1 MLRSLHDANKS
12 ASRTVYTGQLAFC
25 AGINQ
30 DSRMKMRLKSL
41 RNARSMTI
49 DQLAEISGLSKG
61 YISLLENN
69 KRQPSSEVLTVLSQS
84 LKVKITELIDEGELP
99 YDLDALLGIMSAL
112 SEEDRREVV
121 RDAAARL
128 RRASA

>member
-1 MLRSLHDANKS
+1 MALSLHDANT
-12 ASRTVYTGQLAFC
+12 AAILNVYTPQLAFS
-25 AGINQ
+25 AKN
-30 DSRMKMRLKSL
+30 DHASRMKMRLKAL
-41 RNARSMTI
+41 RTARNLTI

-69 KRQPSSEVLTVLSQS
+69 KRQPSSEVLSVLSQS
-84 LKVKITELIDEGELP
+84 LNVKITELIDEGEVS
-99 YDLDALLGIMSAL
+99 YDLEALLSIMSAL
-112 SEEDRREVV
+112 SEEDRREVL